1 MAENRN
7 YSANI
12 TGSFWKRI
20 LTQYVKRFMGY
31 MGIYCYGRMQTMLH
45 CGKTSLKIK
54 IIFIDLCWLIVQKF
68 TLTFARCVSYFD
80 PILAKICIAR
90 KFLV

>member
-7 YSANI
+7 YSASI

-20 LTQYVKRFMGY
+20 LAQYVKRFMGY

-45 CGKTSLKIK
+45 CGTIYLKIR
-54 IIFIDLCWLIVQKF
+54 IIFSDLFWLLVQKL
-68 TLTFARCVSYFD
+68 TLTFARCFSYFD

-90 KFLV
+90 

>member
-1 MAENRN
+1 MSERRK

-31 MGIYCYGRMQTMLH
+31 MGIYC
-45 CGKTSLKIK
+45 
-54 IIFIDLCWLIVQKF
+54 
-68 TLTFARCVSYFD
+68 
-80 PILAKICIAR
+80 
-90 KFLV
+90 